1 MLSCWDASTDKRPT
15 FLVLLSKFESLL
27 SEEGN
32 PYIDF
37 TINPEMQCYNEEEAE
52 LDEWDFAED
61 TASVFSGGDQRSSR
75 ISAGS
80 QEGNDPR
87 VVSLAGEE
95 SSPPHTLLKKEAP
108 GSHDI
113 DSSPNRYDKR
123 YVVNPSGV
131 SIEAKVIEEA
141 AL

>member
-52 LDEWDFAED
+52 SDEEDFAED

-80 QEGNDPR
+80 QEGNDPQD
-87 VVSLAGEE
+87 VSLTGEK
-95 SSPPHTLLKKEAP
+95 SSLFHTLLKKEAP
-108 GSHDI
+108 GSNDASPLHHDVKF
-113 DSSPNRYDKR
+113 DMR
-123 YVVNPSGV
+123 YVDNPSGA
-131 SIEAKVIEEA
+131 SIKVEEA

>member
-37 TINPEMQCYNEEEAE
+37 TIDPEMQCYNEEEAE
-52 LDEWDFAED
+52 SDEEDFSED

-75 ISAGS
+75 ISSGS

-87 VVSLAGEE
+87 DVSLTGDK
-95 SSPPHTLLKKEAP
+95 SSHLHTLLKKEAP
-108 GSHDI
+108 GSNDA
-113 DSSPNRYDKR
+113 SPLRRNIKFDMR
-123 YVVNPSGV
+123 YVDPHGV
-131 SIEAKVIEEA
+131 SIKVEEA